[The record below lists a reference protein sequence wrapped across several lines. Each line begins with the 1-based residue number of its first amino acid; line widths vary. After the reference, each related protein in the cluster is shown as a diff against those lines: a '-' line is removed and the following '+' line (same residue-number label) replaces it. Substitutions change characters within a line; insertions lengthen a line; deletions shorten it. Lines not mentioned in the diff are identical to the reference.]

1 MTAELDPALVAFLGS
16 ETRARTLGVLANAEF
31 PMTGYRVALV
41 AGIPRTKVYRELR
54 RAIQARIVRLEQ
66 DGYRLIDPDFR
77 ILLRKRIRRA
87 WSEDWARTYDDRTK
101 AARKRLRELDTL
113 PAIDYSRYTP
123 NPVVARRYAR
133 EFERPGV
140 KEDWPAKVVGDR
152 VSRKRL

>member
-1 MTAELDPALVAFLGS
+1 MTVTPDPALVAFLGS

-31 PMTGYRVALV
+31 PMTGYRVAVV
-41 AGIPRTKVYRELR
+41 AGVPRSRVYRELR
-54 RAIQARIVRLEQ
+54 RAIEAGIVRIEK

-77 ILLRKRIRRA
+77 ILLRKRIRWS
-87 WSEDWARTYDDRTK
+87 WSEDWARKYDDRTK
-101 AARKRLRELDTL
+101 AAQRRLGEIDALS
-113 PAIDYSRYTP
+113 PIDYSRYTP

-140 KEDWPAKVVGDR
+140 KDDWPAKVTGDR